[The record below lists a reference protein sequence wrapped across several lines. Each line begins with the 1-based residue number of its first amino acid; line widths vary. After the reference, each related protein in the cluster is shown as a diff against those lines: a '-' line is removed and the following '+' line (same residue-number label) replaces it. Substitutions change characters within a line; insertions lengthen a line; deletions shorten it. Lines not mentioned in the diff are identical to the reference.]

1 MLGALE
7 EAVGTTRGL
16 DVELFYHVVGGQ
28 GFPLREIAG
37 CPVAGRKAFPGVGG
51 CDLKR
56 GPQSAVKRRH
66 RGFIGLAGDIAD
78 QAAEKGWIGDLGRFP
93 SAEGDA
99 LDVLGSQDGSEAA
112 AAETP
117 PAIRL
122 DAGETNEVFSGRTD
136 TESGGAGRR
145 RPQNL
150 PFGKMGFHTFE
161 SGRVLES
168 DAGLVDMENG
178 QSGGR
183 SLKNDGVNAAALD
196 FRSEGSPAI
205 GFRKAARGRAFGEG
219 GGSGMTPETRSSGRT
234 DGQDEPVFR
243 PEGIDAGGILPRQET
258 GAQSLSTQ
266 DFDCEIGRQ
275 IFIEE

>member
-1 MLGALE
+1 
-7 EAVGTTRGL
+7 
-16 DVELFYHVVGGQ
+16 
-28 GFPLREIAG
+28 
-37 CPVAGRKAFPGVGG
+37 
-51 CDLKR
+51 
-56 GPQSAVKRRH
+56 
-66 RGFIGLAGDIAD
+66 
-78 QAAEKGWIGDLGRFP
+78 
-93 SAEGDA
+93 
-99 LDVLGSQDGSEAA
+99 
-112 AAETP
+112 
-117 PAIRL
+117 
-122 DAGETNEVFSGRTD
+122 
-136 TESGGAGRR
+136 
-145 RPQNL
+145 
-150 PFGKMGFHTFE
+150 MGFHTFE